1 MLATLVFH
9 NYHLVEIRR
18 SMADNSL
25 PEPREV
31 CMRLA
36 LTPLRASLEAVR
48 QQAMWS
54 EWAKYSYLLPTPI
67 VCQLFYMSAFVF
79 EMYALCLVFYKLYLK
94 PEPQVFFARPAVKCR
109 M

>member
-1 MLATLVFH
+1 MV
-9 NYHLVEIRR
+9 
-18 SMADNSL
+18 DNSL
-25 PEPREV
+25 PEPHEV

-36 LTPLRASLEAVR
+36 LIPQQASLEAVR

-54 EWAKYSYLLPTPI
+54 EWAKSSYLLPTPI
-67 VCQLFYMSAFVF
+67 VCQLFYTSAFASETCELF
-79 EMYALCLVFYKLYLK
+79 FVFYKLYLK